1 MKREFEAFAYLWS
14 IHDAIIER
22 YPNAS
27 SHYGNYNQVV
37 NYALYNYGFAYTEQ
51 QKRDL
56 HQSVSIRNDIC
67 HFRHIS
73 YNDLELLNRL
83 SSSLIP
89 AKISSHNRSSS
100 ISSKRRSKAS
110 SKGHLL
116 T

>member
-1 MKREFEAFAYLWS
+1 MRREFTAFAYLWS
-14 IHDAIIER
+14 IHDAIIDR
-22 YPNAS
+22 YPNAN

-37 NYALYNYGFAYTEQ
+37 NYALYNYGFAFTEQ

-56 HQSVSIRNDIC
+56 QQSVSMRNDIC

-73 YNDLELLNRL
+73 YDDLVTLKRL

-110 SKGHLL
+110 SKGHLFI
-116 T
+116 

>member
-1 MKREFEAFAYLWS
+1 MKRNAEALCFLWTIHDHFIARYPTVKEFE
-14 IHDAIIER
+14 
-22 YPNAS
+22 
-27 SHYGNYNQVV
+27 GNYNQVV
-37 NYALYNYGFAYTEQ
+37 NFVLRNYPFTLTER

-56 HQSVSIRNDIC
+56 KRSVSLRNDVC

-73 YNDLELLNRL
+73 YDDLVTLKRL

>member
-1 MKREFEAFAYLWS
+1 MKREIESFANLWS

-22 YPNAS
+22 YPNAII
-27 SHYGNYNQVV
+27 HYGNYNQVV
-37 NYALYNYGFAYTEQ
+37 NYALYNYGFAFSEQ

-56 HQSVSIRNDIC
+56 QHSVSIRNDIC

-73 YNDLELLNRL
+73 YNDLVTLKRL

-89 AKISSHNRSSS
+89 VKISSHSRSSS
-100 ISSKRRSKAS
+100 RSSKRCSNAS